1 MPDQPSTPAATAVAT
16 PETRF
21 QALTRAAALALSGP
35 VRVDTR
41 LAPIVEQVLALID
54 ETPESERQYNCWDG
68 SWSSVWVS
76 YPATE
81 PGRPG
86 RPCPALS
93 RLPALSAL
101 FEEIGGI
108 VGPVVIARLAPGDL
122 LDWHY
127 DPVPP
132 STLSYR
138 FHMPIRSSPL
148 AVTDFC
154 HERVHWPVG
163 GLYYGEYGF
172 PHRVFNLST
181 EERIH
186 LYFDVTG
193 PGIAER
199 LPDAVC
205 AGFTPENERLKQDAV
220 NEWLRWRSTAP
231 APGGAVSAA
240 G

>member
-1 MPDQPSTPAATAVAT
+1 MPDQFSTPAATAAT
-16 PETRF
+16 ANETRF
-21 QALTRAAALALSGP
+21 QALTLAAALVLSGP
-35 VRVDTR
+35 VRVETN
-41 LAPIVEQVLALID
+41 LAAIVEQVLVLID
-54 ETPESERQYNCWDG
+54 ATPDSERQHNCWDG
-68 SWSSVWVS
+68 SWSSIWIS
-76 YPATE
+76 YPSLD

-101 FEEIGGI
+101 FEELGGT

-138 FHMPIRSSPL
+138 FHLPIRSSPE

-172 PHRVFNLST
+172 PHRVLNAST

-199 LPDAVC
+199 LPDAVRV
-205 AGFTPENERLKQDAV
+205 GFTAENQRLKQDAV
-220 NEWLRWRSTAP
+220 NEWLRARPIGAQ
-231 APGGAVSAA
+231 PGGVVSAA